1 MRSYQLGVVVILAAT
16 AATVASIAFADDA
29 SDRASYLSEIDSK
42 LGYAASELSGVKSDS
57 DDGDVRDA
65 DGYIDQVRDLVGR
78 LDRVKGDDSK
88 ARDVV
93 DRYPGYIDKYKRA
106 STALHSLKGYQNGNV
121 TIMKACTDKNAEL
134 VAQARDFENRND
146 PDGLEKLPRLAAEAK
161 NLTVLSLPAPRP
173 EGARRTPRG
182 RVSPS
187 RVRRRLRRA
196 PVDRRCARRRGG

>member
-88 ARDVV
+88 AREVV

-106 STALHSLKGYQNGNV
+106 S
-121 TIMKACTDKNAEL
+121 CT
-134 VAQARDFENRND
+134 V
-146 PDGLEKLPRLAAEAK
+146 
-161 NLTVLSLPAPRP
+161 
-173 EGARRTPRG
+173 
-182 RVSPS
+182 
-187 RVRRRLRRA
+187 
-196 PVDRRCARRRGG
+196 